1 MKIAVVVNCLKIGG
15 MERVAVNLA
24 DAFYNDGHSTDLIY
38 LKNRKKEVNPRNK
51 ELPVHLFNLKKA
63 VLSTGIGVL
72 WFFICKIL
80 NIVFKKTFPLWFSF
94 AESYFFKKKLN
105 QLEKKNGHPF
115 DLIIF
120 RGQGTFEHLWNL
132 HDPRYVY
139 VCESVQT
146 KYNYGKF
153 SKYIFSKLF
162 DNRKVVCVSDGA
174 YDSFSDLI
182 KTYSITPEKHLIISN
197 PNDFQQIELESH
209 TDKQLHHNSYIL
221 GLGRLVPNKNFSL
234 LIDAYNYAIKNHDIK
249 QDLLI
254 VGAGKDL
261 HTIKKKIID
270 LNLTER
276 VYLKGQQSNPF
287 PWYKQADLFILSS
300 KSEGLGMV
308 LIEALAC
315 QTKVVSTDCKGGVR
329 QIMNG
334 DLALFLAQETPTS
347 LSEKIHLALNTEWD
361 ESFDISVQKTLHN
374 FDAETIINKYIN
386 EFTG

>member
-1 MKIAVVVNCLKIGG
+1 MRIAVVVNCLKIGG

-24 DAFYNDGHSTDLIY
+24 DAFYNDGHSTELIY

-51 ELPVHLFNLKKA
+51 DLPVHLFNLKKA
-63 VLSTGIGVL
+63 VLSTGIGVV

-80 NIVFKKTFPLWFSF
+80 NIVLKKTFPLWFAF

-105 QLEKKNGHPF
+105 QLEKKNGLPF

-146 KYNYGKF
+146 KYRYGKL

-162 DNRKVVCVSDGA
+162 NNRKVICVSDGA
-174 YDSFSDLI
+174 YESFLDLV
-182 KTYSITPEKHLIISN
+182 TTHSIEPQKHLMISN
-197 PNDFQQIELESH
+197 PNNFQQIELESH
-209 TDKQLHHNSYIL
+209 TPKQLHHNPYIL

-234 LIDAYNYAIKNHDIK
+234 LIEAYDYAVSRYNIEE
-249 QDLLI
+249 DLLI
-254 VGAGKDL
+254 VGGGKDL
-261 HTIKKKIID
+261 DAIQKKIVD

-287 PWYKQADLFILSS
+287 PWYKQAELFVLSS

-315 QTKVVSTDCKGGVR
+315 KTKVVSTDCKGGVR

-334 DLALFLAQETPTS
+334 DLTHFLAQETPES
-347 LSEKIHLALNTEWD
+347 LGEKIYLALNTEWN
-361 ESFDISVQKTLHN
+361 ESFDSSIKETLNN
-374 FDAETIINKYIN
+374 FDAKTIINKYIN
-386 EFTG
+386 EFSA

>member
-1 MKIAVVVNCLKIGG
+1 MRIAVVVNCLKIGG

-24 DAFYNDGHSTDLIY
+24 DAFYNDGHSIELIY

-63 VLSTGIGVL
+63 VLSTGIGL
-72 WFFICKIL
+72 IWFFICKLL
-80 NIVFKKTFPLWFSF
+80 NVVFKKTFPLFF
-94 AESYFFKKKLN
+94 TYAESYFFKNKLS
-105 QLEKKNGHPF
+105 QLEKKNGQPF
-115 DLIIF
+115 DLVIF

-146 KYNYGKF
+146 KYRYGKL
-153 SKYIFSKLF
+153 SRLIFSKLF
-162 DNRKVVCVSDGA
+162 TNRKVVCVSDGA
-174 YDSFSDLI
+174 YESFLDLI
-182 KTYSITPEKHLIISN
+182 TTHSITPKKHLMISN
-197 PNDFQQIELESH
+197 PNDFQQIELESY
-209 TDKQLHHNSYIL
+209 TQKQLHHNPYIL

-234 LIDAYNYAIKNHDIK
+234 LIEAYNYAVNHYNIK

-254 VGAGKDL
+254 VGGGKDL
-261 HTIKKKIID
+261 DVIQKKIVD

-276 VYLKGQQSNPF
+276 IYLKGQQSNPF
-287 PWYKQADLFILSS
+287 PWYKQAELFVLSS

-315 QTKVVSTDCKGGVR
+315 KTKIVSTDCKGGVR

-334 DLALFLAQETPTS
+334 NLTPFLAQETPES
-347 LSEKIHLALNTEWD
+347 LGEKIYLALNTEWD
-361 ESFDISVQKTLHN
+361 ESFDSSIKKTLNN
-374 FDAETIINKYIN
+374 FDAKTIINKYIH
-386 EFTG
+386 EFSV

>member
-1 MKIAVVVNCLKIGG
+1 MNIAVVVNCLKIGG

-24 DAFYNDGHSTDLIY
+24 DAFYSDGHSSELIY

-51 ELPVHLFNLKKA
+51 DLPVHLFNLKKS
-63 VLSTGIGVL
+63 VLSTGVGFI
-72 WFFICKIL
+72 WFLICKVL
-80 NIVFKKTFPLWFSF
+80 NIVFKKTFPLWFAY
-94 AESYFFKKKLN
+94 AESYFFKKKLKA
-105 QLEKKNGHPF
+105 LEEKNGHPF

-120 RGQGTFEHLWNL
+120 RGQGTFEHLWPL

-146 KYNYGKF
+146 KYRYGKF

-182 KTYSITPEKHLIISN
+182 KTHSITPEKHLMISN

-209 TDKQLHHNSYIL
+209 SDEQLHQNSYIL

-234 LIDAYNYAIKNHDIK
+234 LIDAYNHAVKHYDIK

-261 HTIKKKIID
+261 NTIKKKIIE

-315 QTKVVSTDCKGGVR
+315 KTKVVSTDCKGGIR

-334 DLALFLAQETPTS
+334 DLAHFLAQETPKS

-374 FDAETIINKYIN
+374 FDAKTIVNKYIN
-386 EFTG
+386 EFT

>member
-1 MKIAVVVNCLKIGG
+1 MRIAVVVNCLKIGG

-24 DAFYNDGHSTDLIY
+24 DAFYNDGHSTELIY

-51 ELPVHLFNLKKA
+51 DLPVHLFNLKKA
-63 VLSTGIGVL
+63 VLSTGIGVV

-80 NIVFKKTFPLWFSF
+80 NIVLKKTFPLWFAF

-105 QLEKKNGHPF
+105 QLEKKNGLPF

-146 KYNYGKF
+146 KYRYGKL

-162 DNRKVVCVSDGA
+162 NNRKVICVSDGA
-174 YDSFSDLI
+174 YESFLDLV
-182 KTYSITPEKHLIISN
+182 TTHSIEPQKLLMISN
-197 PNDFQQIELESH
+197 PNNFQQIELESH
-209 TDKQLHHNSYIL
+209 TPKQLHHNPYIL

-234 LIDAYNYAIKNHDIK
+234 LIEAYDYAVSRYNIEE
-249 QDLLI
+249 DLLI
-254 VGAGKDL
+254 VGGGKDL
-261 HTIKKKIID
+261 DAIQKKIVD

-287 PWYKQADLFILSS
+287 PWYKQAELFVLSS

-315 QTKVVSTDCKGGVR
+315 KTKVVSTDCKGGVR

-334 DLALFLAQETPTS
+334 DLTHFLAQETPES
-347 LSEKIHLALNTEWD
+347 LGEKIYLALNTEWN
-361 ESFDISVQKTLHN
+361 ESFDSSIKETLNN
-374 FDAETIINKYIN
+374 FDAKTIINKYIN
-386 EFTG
+386 EFSA

>member
-1 MKIAVVVNCLKIGG
+1 MRIAVVVNCLKIGG

-24 DAFYNDGHSTDLIY
+24 DAFYNDGHSTELIY

-51 ELPVHLFNLKKA
+51 DLPVHLFNLKKA
-63 VLSTGIGVL
+63 VLSTGIGVV

-80 NIVFKKTFPLWFSF
+80 NIVFKKTFPLWFAF

-105 QLEKKNGHPF
+105 QLEKKNGLPF

-146 KYNYGKF
+146 KYRYGKL
-153 SKYIFSKLF
+153 SKYIFSKF
-162 DNRKVVCVSDGA
+162 FNNRKVICVSDGA
-174 YDSFSDLI
+174 YESFFDLV
-182 KTYSITPEKHLIISN
+182 TTHSIEPKKHLMISN

-209 TDKQLHHNSYIL
+209 TPKQLHHNPYIL

-234 LIDAYNYAIKNHDIK
+234 LIEAYDYAVSRYNIEE
-249 QDLLI
+249 DLLI
-254 VGAGKDL
+254 VGGGKDL
-261 HTIKKKIID
+261 DSIQKKIVN

-287 PWYKQADLFILSS
+287 PWYKQAELFVLSS

-315 QTKVVSTDCKGGVR
+315 KTKVVSTDCKGGVR

-334 DLALFLAQETPTS
+334 DLTHFLAQETPES
-347 LSEKIHLALNTEWD
+347 LGGKIYLALNTEWN
-361 ESFDISVQKTLHN
+361 ESFDSSIKKTLN
-374 FDAETIINKYIN
+374 DFDAKTIINKYIN
-386 EFTG
+386 EFSA